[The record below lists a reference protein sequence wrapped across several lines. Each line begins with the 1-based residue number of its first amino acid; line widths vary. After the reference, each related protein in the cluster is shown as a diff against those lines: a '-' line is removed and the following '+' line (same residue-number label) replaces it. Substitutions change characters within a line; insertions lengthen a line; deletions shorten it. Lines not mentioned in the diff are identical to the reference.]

1 MLDNFLFMQAKEI
14 LKWFMLMT
22 TIQTLACPQIYHQ
35 YYHVIW
41 PNFDKRIFANLI
53 QKHYLHLVTHVN
65 DSGLEQIS
73 EEFCEF

>member
-1 MLDNFLFMQAKEI
+1 
-14 LKWFMLMT
+14 MLMT

-53 QKHYLHLVTHVN
+53 QNHHLHLVTYVN
-65 DSGLEQIS
+65 DLGLEQIS
-73 EEFCEF
+73 QEFCEFQHAFCEEVELKGAMELT